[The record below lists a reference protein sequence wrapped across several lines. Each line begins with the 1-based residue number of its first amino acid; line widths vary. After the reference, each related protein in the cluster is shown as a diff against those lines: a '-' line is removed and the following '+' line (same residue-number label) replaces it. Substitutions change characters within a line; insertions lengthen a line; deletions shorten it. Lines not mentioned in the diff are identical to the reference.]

1 MKSILLSL
9 FLYYRFLHIRYR
21 KSSMIDYTAQKM
33 KRNCR
38 LYYRKINWLRKSST
52 GLYYVINNAE
62 LSSTHIIINVTV
74 ATKVLY

>member
-9 FLYYRFLHIRYR
+9 FLLLSFLAYQIQ
-21 KSSMIDYTAQKM
+21 KIIDDYYTAQKM